1 MENGDLEHLSNL
13 ADARLGV
20 AEEVGWYAAV
30 ATALLV
36 GVKLEWWVGVI
47 ALYPIYYIVTLRFR
61 NAAAKAEEA
70 YFRDAK
76 IGRYGY
82 LRDKSSDARNA

>member
-1 MENGDLEHLSNL
+1 MQISDLEHVSNL

-20 AEEVGWYAAV
+20 AEELGWYAAV
-30 ATALLV
+30 ATAVALGL
-36 GVKLEWWVGVI
+36 KWEWWVGVV
-47 ALYPIYYIVTLRFR
+47 ALFPVYYFITLRFR
-61 NAAAKAEEA
+61 TAAAKAEDA

-82 LRDKSSDARNA
+82 LRDKPP